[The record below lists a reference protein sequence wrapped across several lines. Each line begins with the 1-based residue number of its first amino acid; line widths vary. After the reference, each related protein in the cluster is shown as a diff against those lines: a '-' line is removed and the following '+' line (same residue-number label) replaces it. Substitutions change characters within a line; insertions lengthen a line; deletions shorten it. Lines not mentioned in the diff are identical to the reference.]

1 MSNFGKK
8 YNQNKRELNKILRE
22 NKYDPKDPHRLF
34 RESTKRQ
41 KREEK
46 IRNKPSRFKRTKIKF
61 NIWSIIVWVVLVAIY
76 HVFSK

>member
-8 YNQNKRELNKILRE
+8 YDPNKRELNKILRE
-22 NKYDPKDPHRLF
+22 NKYDPKDPYRLF

-46 IRNKPSRFKRTKIKF
+46 ARNKTSRSKKTKIKF
-61 NIWSIIVWVVLVAIY
+61 NIWSIIVWVVLVAVY
-76 HVFSK
+76 HVFEK